1 MTVLRRVG
9 DALLAL
15 GAVVGIGSIV
25 GYELDFIPTLPPA
38 VLKLVIYK
46 LIFVGGIGLLV
57 AGAFIRRLAL
67 RYVESDTGTDG
78 AVPGRALTSDKPIA
92 GLREGTDARKV
103 RSRQIEERVER
114 EQKD

>member
-1 MTVLRRVG
+1 MVFRRVG
-9 DALLAL
+9 DALIAL
-15 GAVVGIGSIV
+15 GAVVGVGAIV
-25 GYELDFIPTLPPA
+25 GYELDFIPALPPV

-67 RYVESDTGTDG
+67 RYTESVSDADR
-78 AVPGRALTSDKPIA
+78 AASERALTSDKPIA
-92 GLREGTDARKV
+92 GLREGTDARTV

-114 EQKD
+114 EHKD

>member
-1 MTVLRRVG
+1 MKIFRRVG

-15 GAVVGIGSIV
+15 GAVIGIGSIV
-25 GYELDFIPTLPPA
+25 GYELDFIPALPPA

-46 LIFVGGIGLLV
+46 LIFAGGIGLLV

-67 RYVESDTGTDG
+67 RYTDTSARGPTFE
-78 AVPGRALTSDKPIA
+78 RALTSDKSVD
-92 GLREGTDARKV
+92 GLREGTDARTV

-114 EQKD
+114 EHKD